1 MRSQAWNKTN
11 SNFILVFKNKEKY
24 LNLYGRDT
32 KFNAR
37 KLFIY
42 IYIYMTVVTFCPFKL
57 SS

>member
-11 SNFILVFKNKEKY
+11 STFILVFKNKEKY

-37 KLFIY
+37 KLLYSDF
-42 IYIYMTVVTFCPFKL
+42 L
-57 SS
+57 SL